1 MAVVVKQIKWLY
13 HEFGLDSLYET
24 GKDAWLIILARTCR
38 MFAFGTNSLVLAL
51 FFANLKFTDY
61 QIGLFMSLTLVG
73 DVGLGLVLTMIAD
86 RAGRRLILFSG
97 SILMI
102 LSGAVFALFE
112 NFWLLLFGAVIG
124 VISIT
129 GSDFG
134 PFRSIEESTL
144 SQLTTPKTRPDVLA
158 WYVTIAALG
167 SSIGSEASGHIV
179 HRLQGLD
186 GWTLTDAYHA
196 VFWLYSILGV
206 VNIILVLLLSKNC
219 EVQEEPKTVENEN
232 LLNERNADETADDD
246 DGDDDDASSEPT
258 IVAEEPPSKPKK
270 TSFFAKISK
279 ETRWIMY
286 KLWFLLIVDS
296 LADGMTPL
304 SLTNYYMDEKFHLKK
319 STLGDILSVSYFL
332 AATSTVFAG
341 PLARRIGLINTMVF
355 THAPS
360 STAVLLFPLPNTV
373 WLTVTLLFI
382 RMGLNNMD
390 QAPRAA
396 FIAAVVKP
404 EERTAVMG
412 ITAMLRTL
420 AATTG
425 PSVTGILAGNNR
437 FWVAFVAAGAL
448 RLAYD
453 FGLWAMFVNMKLY
466 QHEENK
472 EEAKPAPDRRRLSD
486 EEEMTEMQKL

>member
-1 MAVVVKQIKWLY
+1 MAVVIKQIKWLY
-13 HEFGLDSLYET
+13 REFGLHSLYET

-38 MFAFGTNSLVLAL
+38 MFAFGTNALILAL

-73 DVGLGLVLTMIAD
+73 DVGLSLLLTMVAD
-86 RAGRRLILFSG
+86 KAGRRLILFAG
-97 SILMI
+97 SLLMI
-102 LSGAVFALFE
+102 LSGAIFALFE

-124 VISIT
+124 VVSIT

-167 SSIGSEASGHIV
+167 SSIGSEASGRIV
-179 HRLQGLD
+179 HRLQGLE

-196 VFWLYSILGV
+196 VFWLYSVMGV
-206 VNIILVLLLSKNC
+206 VNIIFVLLLSKNC
-219 EVQEEPKTVENEN
+219 EVQDEPKTVENEV
-232 LLNERNADETADDD
+232 LLNEQNADEAVDDD
-246 DGDDDDASSEPT
+246 DDTSSEPT
-258 IVAEEPPSKPKK
+258 IIAEELPSKPKK
-270 TSFFAKISK
+270 SSVFAQISK

-286 KLWFLLIVDS
+286 KLWFLLVVDS
-296 LADGMTPL
+296 LADGMTSM

-341 PLARRIGLINTMVF
+341 PLSRRIGLINTMVF
-355 THAPS
+355 THVPS
-360 STAVLLFPLPNTV
+360 SSAVMLFPVPNTV
-373 WLTVTLLFI
+373 WLTIALLFI
-382 RMGLNNMD
+382 RLGLNNMD

-396 FIAAVVKP
+396 FIAAVVRP

-420 AATTG
+420 AATVG

-437 FWVAFVAAGAL
+437 FWIAFVVAGAL

-466 QHEENK
+466 QHEENNDGV
-472 EEAKPAPDRRRLSD
+472 KPAPDPRRLSD